1 MLKLK
6 DFPPSSDF
14 KSVLARHHDD
24 FVAML
29 TRWGPPKSC
38 HRCRPAC
45 GGQSSQRSR

>member
-14 KSVLARHHDD
+14 KSVLARHHVA

-29 TRWGPPKSC
+29 NR
-38 HRCRPAC
+38 
-45 GGQSSQRSR
+45 